1 MLFRSRLLFPFLVV
15 TGFALASCEKE
26 DASPSATTLLDHRWL
41 LTQVD
46 GVALPPTAAANISY
60 LEFVDLGHCV
70 VGLGPCNNFS
80 SRFTLGGVG
89 QQLHITEPIATRATC
104 PAQELENRYLTSLA
118 RTARYEI
125 SGPELRLYD
134 GASSAPRL
142 VFRQAARQ

>member
-1 MLFRSRLLFPFLVV
+1 MLFRSRLLLPFLVA
-15 TGFALASCEKE
+15 TGFTLASCEKE
-26 DASPSATTLLDHRWL
+26 APSPSATTLLDHRWL

-46 GVALPPTAAANISY
+46 GVALPPTTAANTSY

-80 SRFTLGGVG
+80 SRFTLGSAG
-89 QQLHITEPIATRATC
+89 QQLHITAPIPTRATC
-104 PAQELENRYLTSLA
+104 PAQELETRYLTRLA
-118 RTARYEI
+118 GTARYEI

-142 VFRQAARQ
+142 VFRQAAGQ

>member
-1 MLFRSRLLFPFLVV
+1 MMLRSRLPLALLAV

-26 DASPSATTLLDHRWL
+26 DASPSATALLDRRWL

-46 GVALPPTAAANISY
+46 GAALTPANANRNTSC
-60 LEFVDLGHCV
+60 LEFIDLGHCT

-80 SRFTLGGVG
+80 SRFTLGGG

-104 PAQELENRYLTSLA
+104 DAQELENRYLTCLA

-125 SGPELRLYD
+125 SGLELRLYD
-134 GASSAPRL
+134 GESNAPRL
-142 VFRQAARQ
+142 VFRQAAGQ

>member
-1 MLFRSRLLFPFLVV
+1 MLFRSRLLLPFLVA

-26 DASPSATTLLDHRWL
+26 DASPSATALLDHRWL

-46 GVALPPTAAANISY
+46 GAPLATTAANTPY

-80 SRFTLGGVG
+80 SRFMLGAS

-104 PAQELENRYLTSLA
+104 AAQELENRYLASLA

-125 SGPELRLYD
+125 SGTELQLYD
-134 GASSAPRL
+134 GEGGAPQL
-142 VFRQAARQ
+142 VFRQEAGQ